1 MRTSATSRRSGGART
16 VLAVLTLAA
25 ATVGCAARRAEAPAP
40 APDAARD
47 VREVEVGYG
56 TSTQRDV
63 TTAIGSVTTCD
74 AGETRVTNVAELLQG
89 RVAGVEVSNRGSGPA
104 SIRIRGATS
113 FMGDAEPLVV
123 LDGMPLTPGAPLTGI
138 SPQDVRRIDVLKDA
152 GSTAI
157 YGSRGMNGVIVIT
170 TKKGK
175 GAVTESTPG
184 C

>member
-1 MRTSATSRRSGGART
+1 MRTSATSRRLGGART
-16 VLAVLTLAA
+16 VLAVFTLAA
-25 ATVGCAARRAEAPAP
+25 ATVGCAARRADTPPPAP
-40 APDAARD
+40 SERD

-56 TSTQRDV
+56 TSTRREL
-63 TTAIGSVTTCD
+63 TTAVGSVTTCD

-89 RVAGVEVSNRGSGPA
+89 RVAGVEVSNRGTGPA

-123 LDGMPLTPGAPLTGI
+123 LDGMPLTVGAPLTGI
-138 SPQDVRRIDVLKDA
+138 SPQDIRRIDVLKDA

-170 TKKGK
+170 TKKGQ
-175 GAVTESTPG
+175 GARNESAPG